1 MQAAIFEEPIARD
14 FQLRC
19 LEEGVIVNAVDDR
32 TVRMVPPLIIQPAD
46 IDQAVAAM
54 KRARTV

>member
-1 MQAAIFEEPIARD
+1 MQAAVFQEPIARD

-32 TVRMVPPLIIQPAD
+32 TVRLVPPLIIQPAD
-46 IDQAVAAM
+46 IDQAVGAM
-54 KRARTV
+54 KRALKK